1 MEEFPHIM
9 TLKQAAR
16 FLGLSEL
23 TLKRRI
29 YANQIK
35 AYKDGGYWKIKREWA
50 DEYQNNLINR
60 VAN

>member
-1 MEEFPHIM
+1 MEDFPHIM
-9 TLKQAAR
+9 TLKQAAQ

-29 YANQIK
+29 YGKQIK

-50 DEYQNNLINR
+50 EEYQNALIKKIG
-60 VAN
+60 